1 MGASQTIDETYKT
14 NIMKEAIKKAIKFI
28 SSIIADE
35 KGNGSSKRV
44 VGILCALSLCLTMY
58 HNSFSEEHIA
68 PSAVLVDAVALLAFG
83 CLGLTS
89 IDKFSLKK
97 NKEEEPSV

>member
-1 MGASQTIDETYKT
+1 
-14 NIMKEAIKKAIKFI
+14 MKKVIKFL

-35 KGNGSSKRV
+35 RGNGSSKRV

-89 IDKFSLKK
+89 VDKFTLKK
-97 NKEEEPSV
+97 KEGEPEA